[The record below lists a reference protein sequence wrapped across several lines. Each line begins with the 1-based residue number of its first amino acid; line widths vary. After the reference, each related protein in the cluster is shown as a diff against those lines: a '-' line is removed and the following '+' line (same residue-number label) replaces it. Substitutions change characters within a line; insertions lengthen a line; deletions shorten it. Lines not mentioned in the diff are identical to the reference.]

1 MPSSSLN
8 LKEKLSPEE
17 AAKLVVLLDREV
29 PVSHYAKFINER
41 TGEEV
46 DIEEV
51 KKQRQPK
58 PSSCYE
64 YFLDYSNC
72 HVRLLLHRFYC
83 AMAFLCVCVCVCV
96 CVCDIVLCA
105 LHVSNEFCSEL
116 IYFLS
121 RFVISMI
128 F

>member
-72 HVRLLLHRFYC
+72 HVRFVTASILLC
-83 AMAFLCVCVCVCV
+83 DGVLCVCVTSSCVRYMYQTNSV
-96 CVCDIVLCA
+96 VNSFIFSPVVL
-105 LHVSNEFCSEL
+105 
-116 IYFLS
+116 YQ
-121 RFVISMI
+121 
-128 F
+128 